1 MKTQT
6 TKQKRKDKK
15 MKKTK
20 SSNRY
25 KTHSRKYVEK
35 LVCDFINK
43 KQIQAYYGK
52 DDAGIFE
59 VRFAVKE
66 ES

>member
-1 MKTQT
+1 
-6 TKQKRKDKK
+6 

-66 ES
+66 ER